1 LDEVGMRVA
10 IVNSSYVGFGGSEK
24 VDDVFGRLFPEA
36 DVFALF
42 AKEQYI
48 PSSLQG
54 RRISLSPLQQVPKI
68 DKVYRLF
75 FPCYPSAV
83 ESLDLRG
90 YDLVISSDHG
100 AMKGVLCDQDSIHI
114 CYCHTPWRQ
123 IWDLY
128 RTSLKIVPAPLRPFY
143 ALTAQYLR
151 EWDYLAA
158 QRVDSFVTNS
168 HNIAHRIKKVYRRDS
183 TVIYPPVETCRG
195 YLSGK
200 TDDYYLSVGRLS
212 HTKRLD
218 IVIEACNRV
227 GRRLLIV
234 GAGREE
240 KRLKAL
246 AGPTVEFLGQ
256 VSNAELFKLY
266 ANCRAF
272 LFAADEDFG
281 IVSVEA
287 QSYGRP
293 VIAYGHGGSLE
304 TVRVNDPQGRPDTGI
319 LFPAQTADSMADG
332 IRRFELIEDQF
343 IPEEIQ
349 KHARQ
354 FDTLLF
360 EEHFRAF
367 VDAAIGEKSEIELAD
382 TLVGADR

>member
-1 LDEVGMRVA
+1 MRVA
-10 IVNSSYVGFGGSEK
+10 IVNSSYIGVGGSEK
-24 VDDVFGRLFPEA
+24 VDNVLGRIFPDA

-42 AKEQYI
+42 VKEEFI
-48 PSSLQG
+48 PPSLRG
-54 RRISLSPLQQVPKI
+54 RRIFCSPLQHIPMI

-75 FPCYPSAV
+75 FPCYPYAV
-83 ESLDLRG
+83 ESLDFRG

-100 AMKGVLCDQDSIHI
+100 AMKGVLCGQESIHI

-128 RTSLKIVPAPLRPFY
+128 RTSLQIVPAPLRPAY

-151 EWDYLAA
+151 QWDFLAA
-158 QRVDSFVTNS
+158 QRVDSFVANS
-168 HNIAHRIKKVYRRDS
+168 RNIARRINKVYRRDS
-183 TVIYPPVETCRG
+183 TVIYPPVETSRG

-200 TDDYYLSVGRLS
+200 TGDYYLSVGRLS

-218 IVIEACNRV
+218 IVIEACKRM

-234 GAGREE
+234 GDGREE
-240 KRLKAL
+240 NRLKAL
-246 AGPTVEFLGQ
+246 ASPTVEFLGR
-256 VSNAELFKLY
+256 VSDAELSELY

-304 TVRVNDPQGRPDTGI
+304 TVRVDDPQGHPDTGI
-319 LFPAQTADSMADG
+319 FFYDQTVEAMADG
-332 IRRFELIEDQF
+332 IQRFEVVENRF
-343 IPEEIQ
+343 APEEIQ
-349 KHARQ
+349 RYAGQ
-354 FDTLLF
+354 FSTVVF
-360 EEHFRAF
+360 EEQFRAF
-367 VDAAIGEKSEIELAD
+367 VSAFTEAKKA
-382 TLVGADR
+382 V